1 MFVISIKIPNML
13 KRVNNIVYIF
23 CTIIYNSTLY
33 IILNC
38 SLPIRLANL
47 QATVQIILLKT
58 FNLESI

>member
-1 MFVISIKIPNML
+1 ML

-47 QATVQIILLKT
+47 QATVQIILLIT